1 MRTLKKSLAL
11 VLALVMVLGL
21 GVVGAS
27 ADNKLD
33 SYTDAGEIGDAYVEA
48 VGVLTGL
55 ASSMAA
61 PTPRSSPRHLQ
72 PC

>member
-55 ASSMAA
+55 GIVDGRTDTESVPAA
-61 PTPRSSPRHLQ
+61 T
-72 PC
+72 